1 MNAEVSCLFPTSF
14 EVRLIDE
21 HLQKTNMYMPME
33 ELYMLEM
40 NLSPEASA
48 TETWVSCLFPTS
60 FEVRLIDEHLQKT
73 NMYMPMEE
81 LYMLEMNLSPE
92 ASATETW

>member
-1 MNAEVSCLFPTSF
+1 MSSGHGTPPEELSAWLSTVNVEVSCLFPTSF

-48 TETWVSCLFPTS
+48 TETW
-60 FEVRLIDEHLQKT
+60 
-73 NMYMPMEE
+73 
-81 LYMLEMNLSPE
+81 
-92 ASATETW
+92 